1 MLGWS
6 DWLLTIPLCEE
17 VIMGFSANINL
28 LDNGTVVKVFKDNIS
43 LALYKKLGYKKIK
56 DDGSAIILE
65 KKLEQ

>member
-1 MLGWS
+1 MWVHFLGG
-6 DWLLTIPLCEE
+6 LCTFL
-17 VIMGFSANINL
+17 MGLIEKETKKHNL
-28 LDNGTVVKVFKDNIS
+28 EKIRLKVFKDNIS